1 MWVCLGISTGNRIIN
16 HWMECLS
23 LFQPNPYGWWKLDNR
38 EDPPLYELF
47 MSITKWSFMVRNWK
61 ITHKELGSIPCNTS
75 FEVWGWETK
84 REKYDDKA
92 HGGSSRFP
100 SLATNP
106 QISQTSTCTLP
117 AASWPFFGS
126 LCCNTLS
133 LFKRSTL
140 LGASLLLISSSM
152 HKLNL
157 PVNQIMFESVQGH
170 LN

>member
-1 MWVCLGISTGNRIIN
+1 
-16 HWMECLS
+16 
-23 LFQPNPYGWWKLDNR
+23 
-38 EDPPLYELF
+38 
-47 MSITKWSFMVRNWK
+47 MVRNWK

-170 LN
+170 LNQQLAASTFASLQSTLWLFNIAMENGPFIDGLPGFTY